1 MENAASRRNWIK
13 KISAGVAGLVIAEHS
28 HGKLNDIKRTSVFNY
43 SRALIDPK
51 DEIKITKLE
60 IIPVHSLR
68 TIFIKL
74 HTNAGIVGI
83 GEGTVEGRI
92 NTTIAAIQE
101 LEAYLIGKDPRRPAH
116 HWQAMYRHAF
126 YRGGPILTSAISGVD
141 QALWD
146 IKGKALGV
154 PVYELLGG
162 PTRARVR
169 VYAHAGTVERIKQRK
184 AEGFTAFKTGPFK
197 ERPARI

>member
-74 HTNAGIVGI
+74 HTNSGIVGI

-92 NTTIAAIQE
+92 NTTMAAIKE
-101 LEAYLIGKDPRRPAH
+101 LEP
-116 HWQAMYRHAF
+116 
-126 YRGGPILTSAISGVD
+126 
-141 QALWD
+141 
-146 IKGKALGV
+146 
-154 PVYELLGG
+154 
-162 PTRARVR
+162 
-169 VYAHAGTVERIKQRK
+169 
-184 AEGFTAFKTGPFK
+184 
-197 ERPARI
+197 

>member
-1 MENAASRRNWIK
+1 MKNAASRRNWIK
-13 KISAGVAGLVIAEHS
+13 KISAGIAGLVIAEHS
-28 HGKLNDIKRTSVFNY
+28 HGKSNDIKRTTGFNY

-51 DEIKITKLE
+51 DELKITKLE

-92 NTTIAAIQE
+92 NTTMAAIQE

-116 HWQAMYRHAF
+116 HWQAIYRHAF
-126 YRGGPILTSAISGVD
+126 YRGGIILTSALSAVD
-141 QALWD
+141 IAMWD

-154 PVYELLGG
+154 PLYELLGG
-162 PTRARVR
+162 PTRD
-169 VYAHAGTVERIKQRK
+169 RIRLYGQ
-184 AEGFTAFKTGPFK
+184 AQTPEA
-197 ERPARI
+197 A